1 MPQPKHTPRKGGRET
16 RSHRPK
22 PDHRTLQRRAQRII
36 QATGYPAS
44 IRRGL
49 SKALDN
55 PAELRMHMEAI
66 EESQREVNQIARA
79 AQVFAGRAFALAYK
93 FYFNHCDDG
102 AALTRF
108 IDRMEGGEV

>member
-1 MPQPKHTPRKGGRET
+1 MPQPKYTPRKGGRET
-16 RSHRPK
+16 RSQHRQ

-49 SKALDN
+49 SKALDK
-55 PAELRMHMEAI
+55 PAELRMYMEAI

-79 AQVFAGRAFALAYK
+79 AQVFAGHAFALAYK

-102 AALTRF
+102 DALIRF
-108 IDRMEGGEV
+108 IDQMEGGAK